1 MNNLLYKE
9 FKLAMHPTVL
19 IFLSLSAMMLIPNYP
34 YYVIFFY
41 TSLGIFFMCL
51 SGRENNDI
59 FYTMILPVC
68 KKDIVKSRF
77 LFVVMIQLA
86 QVLTAIPFAY
96 IRSLYALP
104 GNQVGIDANTAFF
117 GLSFLMMGLFNLV
130 FFINYYK
137 NTDKVGAAFG
147 WGSLVMTIFMIIA
160 EASVHVV
167 PFIKN
172 YLDTKDPDFI
182 EYKLMVLVVGILFY
196 SVLTLVAYK
205 KSARSFEALDL

>member
-1 MNNLLYKE
+1 
-9 FKLAMHPTVL
+9 
-19 IFLSLSAMMLIPNYP
+19 
-34 YYVIFFY
+34 
-41 TSLGIFFMCL
+41 MCL

-59 FYTMILPVC
+59 FYTMTLPVC

-86 QVLTAIPFAY
+86 QVLTAIPFVY

-104 GNQVGIDANTAFF
+104 GNQVGIDANAAFF

-130 FFINYYK
+130 FFTNYYK
-137 NTDKVGAAFG
+137 NTGKFGVAFG
-147 WGSLVMTIFMIIA
+147 WGSLVKAVFMIIA

-167 PFIKN
+167 PFMKN
-172 YLDTKDPDFI
+172 YLDTKDPNYI
-182 EYKLMVLVVGILFY
+182 EYKLMVLVIGILFY

-205 KSARSFEALDL
+205 KSVRSFEAVDV

>member
-1 MNNLLYKE
+1 MDNLLYKE
-9 FKLAMHPTVL
+9 FKLAMHPTSL
-19 IFLSLSAMMLIPNYP
+19 IFLSLSSMMLVWNYP
-34 YYVIFFY
+34 FYVTFFY

-59 FYTMILPVC
+59 FYTMMLPVC

-77 LFVVMIQLA
+77 LFVVMIQMA

-96 IRSLYALP
+96 IRSLYDLP

-130 FFINYYK
+130 FFTNYYK

-147 WGSLVMTIFMIIA
+147 WGSLVMTVFMIIA
-160 EASVHVV
+160 EASAHVV
-167 PFIKN
+167 PFMKN

-182 EYKLMVLVVGILFY
+182 EYKLMVLVIGILVY

-205 KSARSFEALDL
+205 KSVRSFESLDL